1 MYTLRQKYLI
11 LTGKGQTGGKY
22 CNAIDENPYNSNE
35 WNNYMPSSGYSF
47 RTLDNGKVQTIYTNY
62 FACYDGYDS
71 MDNEPEIY
79 NSLEIAINNLWL
91 RESLDNIYNCFRD
104 LENAKR
110 VNLDNDHLNVMH
122 ENGGQSYNVKD
133 IMSRLYH
140 DIYPSLSGIQ

>member
-47 RTLDNGKVQTIYTNY
+47 RTLDNGKVQTIYEHY

-71 MDNEPEIY
+71 TCDEPEIF
-79 NSLEIAINNLWL
+79 NSLEIAINSLWL
-91 RESLDNIYNCFRD
+91 RKSLDKVYDCFESLVCAN
-104 LENAKR
+104 K
-110 VNLDNDHLNVMH
+110 VNLSNDELNIH
-122 ENGGQSYNVKD
+122 TKNYGYSYNVKD
-133 IMSRLYH
+133 MLNILTK

>member
-22 CNAIDENPYNSNE
+22 CNAIDENPYNSDD
-35 WNNYMPSSGYSF
+35 WNNHMPVSGYSF
-47 RTLDNGKVQTIYTNY
+47 KTLDNGKVQTIYTDY

-71 MDNEPEIY
+71 FDNEPEIY
-79 NSLEIAINNLWL
+79 NLWL

-110 VNLDNDHLNVMH
+110 VNLDNDHLNVMN

-133 IMSRLYH
+133 IMSRLYQ

>member
-22 CNAIDENPYNSNE
+22 CNAIDENPYNSDD
-35 WNNYMPSSGYSF
+35 WNNHMPVSGYSF
-47 RTLDNGKVQTIYTNY
+47 KTLDNGKVQTIYTDY

-71 MDNEPEIY
+71 FDNEPEIY
-79 NSLEIAINNLWL
+79 NSLELAINNLWL
-91 RESLDNIYNCFRD
+91 RKSLDNIYDCFRD

-110 VNLDNDHLNVMH
+110 VNLDNDLLNVMH

-133 IMSRLYH
+133 IMSRLYQ